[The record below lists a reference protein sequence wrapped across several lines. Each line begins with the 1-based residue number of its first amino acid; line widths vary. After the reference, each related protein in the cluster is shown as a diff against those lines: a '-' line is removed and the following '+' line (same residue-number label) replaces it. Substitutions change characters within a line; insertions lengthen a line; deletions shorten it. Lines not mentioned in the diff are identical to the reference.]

1 MNVPYNTGKVKIGEF
16 YQPPSPVYDQDKDML
31 LLQTSLIG
39 DVKAI
44 KKEKLH
50 NTLYVGALVFGLFG
64 AILLS
69 KN

>member
-16 YQPPSPVYDQDKDML
+16 YQRPPPVYDQDKDMV

-44 KKEKLH
+44 KKEKLY
-50 NTLYVGALVFGLFG
+50 NKLYVGTLVFGVFG
-64 AILLS
+64 AILLA